1 MEERRLTVYAELKL
15 LVPLPLLSLV
25 EQPIEVPPPNSWLDS
40 SMTRRFERRGEGAH
54 IPMLSP
60 EPENVYSRGQIL
72 HFDLFLDFDSIKA
85 VSFIFDASD
94 TM

>member
-40 SMTRRFERRGEGAH
+40 STTRRFERRGEGAH
-54 IPMLSP
+54 IPIFSP
-60 EPENVYSRGQIL
+60 EPENVHSRGKIL
-72 HFDLFLDFDSIKA
+72 EMVHLYKPRLLILICF
-85 VSFIFDASD
+85 FIFGEL
-94 TM
+94 